1 MKSQQRGLLI
11 AVILL
16 LIMGGF
22 IYGIKRGEP
31 PTKPFQY
38 NGFNIL
44 PVKEE
49 GYRGYNIEVYINDI
63 PYPESLLIRYDPKSV
78 EDIPIEA
85 NLNEII
91 QKKVVFVAID
101 PTDTRLKGRTTVAA
115 MELNDNIEKFFNRT
129 VNGAF
134 TIEQA
139 NYTVRTCENTGGTEA
154 VIKLQLG
161 EENKIFKEGSC
172 VVVEGKTEEDLI
184 RGADRLFLRLLG
196 IMPK

>member
-44 PVKEE
+44 PVKQE

-115 MELNDNIEKFFNRT
+115 MELNDNIEKSTLSELIGNLSQL
-129 VNGAF
+129 AF
-134 TIEQA
+134 IA
-139 NYTVRTCENTGGTEA
+139 FGG
-154 VIKLQLG
+154 KLLRG
-161 EENKIFKEGSC
+161 NLNNSRHKI
-172 VVVEGKTEEDLI
+172 D
-184 RGADRLFLRLLG
+184 FL
-196 IMPK
+196 

>member
-1 MKSQQRGLLI
+1 MKENEITTKRIINSSNTSPNN
-11 AVILL
+11 
-16 LIMGGF
+16 GG
-22 IYGIKRGEP
+22 IHIWYKKRR
-31 PTKPFQY
+31 TADKT
-38 NGFNIL
+38 IS
-44 PVKEE
+44 
-49 GYRGYNIEVYINDI
+49 VYINDI